1 MSYHEVGN
9 CSAIVGNGNLSC
21 KVWDFVLAGT
31 NTQCRISIYISCNG
45 RLDSI
50 GNKYQLYRI
59 DNRNVS
65 ADINE
70 PPCTLDGVGT
80 SCGNHTAIGVC
91 KCEVLNGA
99 AIVGESCRDRMR
111 NSSVCCKCACI
122 RLVNRDCRWYGI
134 SRRILVL
141 TADAHCWSRSNSVVT
156 FVLDCVGTCYCPA
169 AVVGK
174 SICINRCYSNWT
186 AICEQICNLFI
197 AIKSRNIG
205 ICKTVVLV
213 RNIFWPSTS
222 KFRLSQVLTADTHRW
237 LGSTC
242 YIVDIIASICN
253 CICT

>member
-9 CSAIVGNGNLSC
+9 SSAIVTNSNLSC
-21 KVWDFVLAGT
+21 KVWYFVLAGT
-31 NTQCRISIYISCNG
+31 NTQCRKSIYISCYG

-50 GNKYQLYRI
+50 GNKYELYRI
-59 DNRNVS
+59 DNRYIS

-70 PPCTLDGVGT
+70 SPCTFDGIGT

-91 KCEVLNGA
+91 KSEVVNIA
-99 AIVGESCRDRMR
+99 AIVGECSRYRMC
-111 NSSVCCKCACI
+111 NSSVGCKCASI
-122 RLVNRDCRWYGI
+122 GLVNRDCRWYGI

-141 TADAHCWSRSNSVVT
+141 TAYAHCWSRSNSVVT
-156 FVLDCVGTCYCPA
+156 FVLDCVCTCYCPA

-213 RNIFWPSTS
+213 RNIFWPCTS